1 MENKKLQLFFV
12 KFPIFFPIF
21 YFLILYSFPS
31 FEKALIIITILFLA
45 ETHFAATWPFF
56 LDKVNYN
63 YINEKKNELI
73 YVPLIIIFF
82 SLIGFLFIKNV
93 FLLIFLAANMY
104 HVTRQSYGI
113 CKLYSTNTDELK
125 FQTKIIY
132 FVNFIFFIIAILRFN
147 IPFFKDI
154 NILILSSIFLLFL
167 FFISTFYLIKF
178 KFSENFL
185 CFLTGCLIFFPICF
199 VANPVHAIIM
209 GVTMHYTQYLYLTSY
224 VYNKR
229 NSINLFS
236 IGKKFFNNFT
246 IVIIL
251 YSILMTLLSSLGFYN
266 NETLNKL
273 IIIPIIGQMLHF
285 YLDSQIWKFN
295 IKNNRENVLK
305 YLNGLLN

>member
-21 YFLILYSFPS
+21 YCLVLYSFPS

-45 ETHFAATWPFF
+45 EAHFAATWPFF

-63 YINEKKNELI
+63 YIKEKKNELI
-73 YVPLIIIFF
+73 YIPLLIVFS
-82 SLIGFLFIKNV
+82 SLIGFFLIKNF
-93 FLLIFLAANMY
+93 FLLVFLAANIY

-113 CKLYSTNTDELK
+113 CKLYSKNDEEFK

-132 FVNFIFFIIAILRFN
+132 LFNYIFFIIAILRFN
-147 IPFFKDI
+147 IPFLKD
-154 NILILSSIFLLFL
+154 NGILILNLIVLTFLLFV
-167 FFISTFYLIKF
+167 SVYYLIKF

-185 CFLTGCLIFFPICF
+185 CYLTGCLIFFPICF
-199 VANPVHAIIM
+199 VTNPVHAIIM

-229 NSINLFS
+229 NSVNLFS

-246 IVIIL
+246 IVVIL
-251 YSILMTLLSSLGFYN
+251 YSIIMTILSSLGFYN
-266 NETLNKL
+266 NEILTKL

-285 YLDSQIWKFN
+285 YLDSQIWKFS